1 MGKLKLK
8 FNYGNDFRVF
18 DLTVSVVGEDS
29 LGYVFIP
36 AQMESERILI
46 LAPGNYLLQAHYDLP
61 EAGGK
66 LSCLFEKRFH
76 SESVERVSINFR
88 RPTST
93 IPPFSKEELE
103 QLRLALAVVGT
114 RVNARPEQV
123 FVSNIVKPLPAAC
136 IEERVVV
143 DKNGRVDYEFSYAEQ
158 EVYDL
163 PEEEEPVECEPVV
176 ATFDRVGPRPFI
188 HTAFNYGYWDVN
200 LYGLLLNAGPLK
212 KGYRTVRATGY
223 LRPRTELFK
232 RLPSLLTECM
242 EVARRLNILD
252 SR

>member
-18 DLTVSVVGEDS
+18 DLTVMVVGEDG

-36 AQMESERILI
+36 AQMESERILN
-46 LAPGNYLLQAHYDLP
+46 LTPGNYLLQAHYDLP

-66 LSCLFEKRFH
+66 LSCLFERRFH
-76 SESVERVSINFR
+76 SESLERLSINFR
-88 RPTST
+88 RHTSL
-93 IPPFSKEELE
+93 IPPFSKEEME
-103 QLRLALAVVGT
+103 QLRLVLAVVGT
-114 RVNARPEQV
+114 RINARPEQV
-123 FVSNIVKPLPAAC
+123 FVSNIVRTLPAAC

-143 DKNGRVDYEFSYAEQ
+143 DKNGRVDYEFSYVEQ
-158 EVYDL
+158 EVYDP
-163 PEEEEPVECEPVV
+163 PEEHEAPVAVSFSKP
-176 ATFDRVGPRPFI
+176 GPRPFT
-188 HTAFNYGYWDVN
+188 HTALNYGYWDVN

-232 RLPSLLTECM
+232 RLPHLLTECM

>member
-18 DLTVSVVGEDS
+18 DLTITVVGEDG
-29 LGYVFIP
+29 LGIVFIP
-36 AQMESERILI
+36 AQMESERILN
-46 LAPGNYLLQAHYDLP
+46 LVPGNYLLQAHYDLP

-66 LSCLFEKRFH
+66 LSCLFEKKFH
-76 SESVERVSINFR
+76 SESLERISINFR
-88 RPTST
+88 KYTAR
-93 IPPFSKEELE
+93 IPPFSKEETE
-103 QLRLALAVVGT
+103 QLRSMLAVVGL

-123 FVSNIVKPLPAAC
+123 FVSNIVRSLPAAC

-143 DKNGRVDYEFSYAEQ
+143 DKNGRVDYEFSYVEQ
-158 EVYDL
+158 EVYDP
-163 PEEEEPVECEPVV
+163 PEEYEPEYLAVS
-176 ATFDRVGPRPFI
+176 FDKPGPRPVT
-188 HTAFNYGYWDVN
+188 HTALNYGYWDVN

-223 LRPRTELFK
+223 LRPRTELFR
-232 RLPSLLTECM
+232 RLPQLLTECM